1 MKIVKA
7 DIRHADIIGQ
17 IHSRA
22 WRQAYADVFPKE
34 YLCADTQC
42 KRTQEFLES
51 CNSKD
56 IHYFLLYSGETAVG
70 IVKVNLCGVESCEIS
85 SFYILDEYRN
95 KGYGKQVVLYL
106 RKAFDN
112 LKIQL
117 WVLENNRRARKFY
130 ENNGFKNTGTTRRIN
145 RGNFYTQLLYELV
158 NTY

>member
-7 DIRHADIIGQ
+7 EIGHADINGQ

-34 YLCADTQC
+34 YLYTDTQS

-51 CNSKD
+51 YDNKD
-56 IHYFLLYSGETAVG
+56 IHYFLLYSGETAMG
-70 IVKVNLCGVESCEIS
+70 MVKVNLCGVESCEIS

-95 KGYGKQVVLYL
+95 KGQGKQVVLYL
-106 RKAFDN
+106 RKVFDN
-112 LKIQL
+112 LKMQL
-117 WVLENNRRARKFY
+117 WVLENNRKARCFY
-130 ENNGFKNTGTTRRIN
+130 ENSGFKNTGRTRRIN